1 MLGLIRNTVVLN
13 THERFAA
20 VGGDPL
26 ASAGV
31 YYGT

>member
-20 VGGDPL
+20 VGDPL
-26 ASAGV
+26 ANAGV